1 MPKNE
6 GDSMLKKVIDHYCQ
20 WISYLLAVIM
30 VLMVVLVFGN
40 VFMRYALNSGFTISE
55 ELSRWLFVWMT
66 FLGAVV
72 ALRDNGHLGTDML
85 VGRLN
90 PTGKKICMGLSL
102 LLMLFCDWLIFKGSY
117 EQAKVNLD
125 STSAVMEVSMAWVST
140 AGVVFAVLAAP
151 ILLGDLWRLLSGQI
165 DDEHLMMIQESEE
178 APHGDAHSS
187 TQATK

>member
-1 MPKNE
+1 
-6 GDSMLKKVIDHYCQ
+6 
-20 WISYLLAVIM
+20 
-30 VLMVVLVFGN
+30 
-40 VFMRYALNSGFTISE
+40 
-55 ELSRWLFVWMT
+55 
-66 FLGAVV
+66 
-72 ALRDNGHLGTDML
+72 
-85 VGRLN
+85 
-90 PTGKKICMGLSL
+90 
-102 LLMLFCDWLIFKGSY
+102 LMLFCDWLIFKGSY

>member
-1 MPKNE
+1 
-6 GDSMLKKVIDHYCQ
+6 MLKKLIDHYCQ

-30 VLMVVLVFGN
+30 VLMVILVFGN

-72 ALRDNGHLGTDML
+72 ALRDKGHLGTDIL
-85 VGRLN
+85 LGRLN
-90 PTGKKICMGLSL
+90 PTGKKICMGVSL

-125 STSAVMEVSMAWVST
+125 STSAVMEVSMAWVSA

-165 DDEHLMMIQESEE
+165 DNDHLMMIQESEE
-178 APHGDAHSS
+178 VPHSETSAKH
-187 TQATK
+187 